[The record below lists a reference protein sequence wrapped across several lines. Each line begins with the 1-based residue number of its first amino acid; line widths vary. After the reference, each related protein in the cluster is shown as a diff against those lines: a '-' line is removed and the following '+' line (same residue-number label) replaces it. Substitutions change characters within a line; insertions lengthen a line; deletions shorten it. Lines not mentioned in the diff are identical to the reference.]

1 MTYKAVFLDQDGT
14 LVPRS
19 PNIYDSAAG
28 ELHDDVVEGL
38 QRLQSYGYLL
48 IVVSNKSEI
57 AHGKFTMDDCDKEK
71 GSLYDS
77 CAHLGI
83 YLDGC
88 YQKGNEQNLR
98 GACEGLNIDVAN
110 SWMVGDT
117 LNDVEA
123 GNKAGCKS
131 IMINNGNEKSWTSG
145 AYRLPEYFARNLAEA
160 SRYIVATDNMKLEEA
175 KVEREKAYA
184 YSSATSNQ

>member
-1 MTYKAVFLDQDGT
+1 MTHKAVFLDQDGT
-14 LVPRS
+14 LVPNS
-19 PNIYDSAAG
+19 SHVYDSSVS
-28 ELHDDVVEGL
+28 ELNDDVVEGL

-48 IVVSNKSEI
+48 IVVSNKSDI
-57 AHGKFTMDDCDKEK
+57 ARGKFTTDDCDKEQ

-77 CAHLGI
+77 CSHLGI

-88 YQKGNEQNLR
+88 YQKGDEQNLR

-110 SWMVGDT
+110 SWMIGDT

-145 AYRLPEYFARNLAEA
+145 AYRLPEYFARNLSEA
-160 SRYIVATDNMKLEEA
+160 SRYIVATDNMKAGEA
-175 KVEREKAYA
+175 KIERENA
-184 YSSATSNQ
+184 YSYNSATSNQ